1 VALDVII
8 TVILCGYEINNH
20 SILSRNAVIM
30 LSETHHRYRN
40 QKFVEEIC
48 NQQKNLQDEEHSLIL
63 HEFPHLKAQR
73 ESKVPTTVLL
83 YLS

>member
-1 VALDVII
+1 
-8 TVILCGYEINNH
+8 
-20 SILSRNAVIM
+20 M

-63 HEFPHLKAQR
+63 PEFPHPKAR
-73 ESKVPTTVLL
+73 CDK
-83 YLS
+83 